1 MFGGDFVA
9 EMEANGKIYSFN
21 LSEKELEKAISEYK
35 GLTAAESILL
45 PSWGHFCAFVG
56 VSGKTLKKVIEQG
69 LRRDGYEKSAYYGR
83 AVMLESFRDWCI
95 GELLSNPNWG
105 GKNAN
110 KAMKILAIEHGLQE
124 APPPKSTGPGVCVV
138 KFGADDP
145 RGKKAGK

>member
-1 MFGGDFVA
+1 MA
-9 EMEANGKIYSFN
+9 EMEANGKIYGFN
-21 LSEKELEKAISEYK
+21 LSEKDLEAAICRYK
-35 GLTAAESILL
+35 DMVAAEEILL

-56 VSGKTLKKVIEQG
+56 VSSKTLKKVIEQG
-69 LRRDGYEKSAYYGR
+69 TRRDAYEKSAYYNR
-83 AVMLESFRDWCI
+83 AVALESFRDWCI

-124 APPPKSTGPGVCVV
+124 TPPPKSTGPGVCVV
-138 KFGADDP
+138 TFGDGDP